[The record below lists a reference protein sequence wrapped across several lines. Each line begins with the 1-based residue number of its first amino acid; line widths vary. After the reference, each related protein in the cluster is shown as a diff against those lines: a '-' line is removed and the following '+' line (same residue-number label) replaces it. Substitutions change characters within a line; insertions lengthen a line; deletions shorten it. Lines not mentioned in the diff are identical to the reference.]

1 MQKKKKKR
9 NQHVDLLTT
18 EKESLQAYMTLKNKN
33 KTQFLIPEFA
43 TKLWRG
49 YLLEHLSSQS
59 NSIHWIEFHSCCKY
73 LLLAYSLYSPI
84 NCKKELYNIPA
95 P

>member
-1 MQKKKKKR
+1 MGIDLSSIKHSFLNVQCKKKKKR

-43 TKLWRG
+43 TKL
-49 YLLEHLSSQS
+49 
-59 NSIHWIEFHSCCKY
+59 
-73 LLLAYSLYSPI
+73 
-84 NCKKELYNIPA
+84 
-95 P
+95 

>member
-1 MQKKKKKR
+1 MGIDLSSIKHSFLNVQCKKKKKKR

-43 TKLWRG
+43 TKL
-49 YLLEHLSSQS
+49 
-59 NSIHWIEFHSCCKY
+59 
-73 LLLAYSLYSPI
+73 
-84 NCKKELYNIPA
+84 
-95 P
+95 